1 MFWISIIISI
11 ISGVFCFKMAKE
23 KNREPCAWLVFG
35 LVLPLIAVIAIS
47 VSSTKQVQR
56 EEAGF
61 CCPECGCDIQSE
73 EKYCPNCGVE
83 FDWSENS

>member
-1 MFWISIIISI
+1 MFWAGIIMSI
-11 ISGVFCFKMAKE
+11 ISGVFCFQMAKE
-23 KNREPCAWLVFG
+23 KNREPWAWLVLG

-47 VSSTKQVQR
+47 VSSTKKVQR

-61 CCPECGCDIQSE
+61 SCPECGHDVRSE